1 MYAYVY
7 TESSHSLCSDNKTSQ
22 TRFTQVLEQRQSSE
36 TQEHATLSLQHTQCS
51 MPGMEEVMPQI
62 LIEVGM
68 DEETPL
74 ISLEEGMEGETP
86 LISIE
91 DGMEEE
97 TPLISLEDEMEEATP
112 LISIEDEMEEATPL
126 ISIEDEMEEA
136 TPLIS
141 IEDRMEEAISLTAI
155 ETSTHSKAKSSRPSR
170 KVRAQSNERS
180 DEKVKQPKNTKQDKG
195 TRRRSHSMDADSPS
209 VSRHTKNKKRIEGD
223 KKPKRRRQPSEDK

>member
-7 TESSHSLCSDNKTSQ
+7 TEYSHSLCSDNKTSQ

-36 TQEHATLSLQHTQCS
+36 TQEHTTLSLQHTQCS

-62 LIEVGM
+62 LIEAGM
-68 DEETPL
+68 EEETPL

-86 LISIE
+86 SISTE

-112 LISIEDEMEEATPL
+112 LISIEDEMEEATSL
-126 ISIEDEMEEA
+126 ISLEDRMEEA
-136 TPLIS
+136 TPLI
-141 IEDRMEEAISLTAI
+141 AI

-170 KVRAQSNERS
+170 KVRARSNERS
-180 DEKVKQPKNTKQDKG
+180 DERVKQPKNTKQDKG

-223 KKPKRRRQPSEDK
+223 KKPKRRRQPSEEK